1 MKKIFISI
9 FISIIN
15 SVFPQAHTFD
25 LIICK
30 SDDGVN
36 WTNNAL
42 FEAQSGVP
50 SVAQHSTGLLSC
62 VFQWFP
68 SPTNQSNPSFDKIA
82 VKQSSDN
89 GVTWSNPQL
98 INISGYPPTYKRPFD
113 PTLVVADNG
122 NLRLYFSASR
132 NNLLTLLDST
142 VHTYSAISPDG
153 INYTYEG
160 VRLLVADSITI
171 DPAVA
176 KLGSTW
182 HYTCPS
188 GPPQAG
194 AHHFI
199 SNDGLA
205 WTRTTSVT
213 SDMNHN
219 WTGNLLIDG
228 NEMKFYGTPSP
239 QTNAIWLKQTS
250 NGFNWGS
257 YTNCTGTL
265 PSSGAQADP
274 AVVKPSQGS
283 YLMIYVGKQTL
294 LSSIENTADSLPA
307 IVYPNPAE
315 DKINI
320 VASDKITEIK
330 IIDTNGKIVFANR
343 DNTNCVEPFLPAGN
357 YIIEITTINGK
368 VQHKLLIE

>member
-1 MKKIFISI
+1 M
-9 FISIIN
+9 IN
-15 SVFPQAHTFD
+15 GLFPQAHTFD

-30 SDDGVN
+30 SSDGIN
-36 WTNNAL
+36 WANNAL
-42 FEAQSGVP
+42 FEAQAGVP
-50 SVAQHSTGLLSC
+50 SVAQHTTGLLSC

-89 GVTWSNPQL
+89 GLTWSSPQL
-98 INISGYPPTYKRPFD
+98 ISISGYPPTYKRPFD
-113 PTLVVADNG
+113 PTLVVTDNG

-132 NNLLTLLDST
+132 NGMLTLLDST

-160 VRLLVADSITI
+160 VRVLVDDSITI

-176 KLGSTW
+176 KLGNTW

-199 SNDGLA
+199 SGDGLA
-205 WTRTTSVT
+205 WTRTTAVT

-228 NEMKFYGTPSP
+228 NEMKFYGTPNP
-239 QTNAIWLKQTS
+239 QTNAIWMRQTN
-250 NGFNWGS
+250 NGFNWGP

-265 PSSGAQADP
+265 PSNGAQADP
-274 AVVKPSQGS
+274 AVVKPSS
-283 YLMIYVGKQTL
+283 ANYLMIYVGKQSLLGTL
-294 LSSIENTADSLPA
+294 ENISENLSVV
-307 IVYPNPAE
+307 VYPNPTG

-320 VASDKITEIK
+320 STSEKITEIK
-330 IIDTNGKIVFANR
+330 IIDAHGKIIFITTE
-343 DNTNCVEPFLPAGN
+343 DTKCIQPFLPTGV
-357 YIIEITTINGK
+357 YLVEVQTSKGK